1 MVYENRASLDYTQM
15 NYYFAVHTEYVGANH
30 LTETEVNNETRLE
43 WHTRDEMV
51 RLISEQELDRVQ
63 GKYLKARD
71 VAALSQYQGW
81 TSSD

>member
-1 MVYENRASLDYTQM
+1 MA
-15 NYYFAVHTEYVGANH
+15 
-30 LTETEVNNETRLE
+30 
-43 WHTRDEMV
+43 TRDEMV

-63 GKYLKARD
+63 GKYLKVRD